1 LSFDPETR
9 RRQNDLLAEYRDRHK
24 ALEPAITSLRPGLR
38 MPLARLALA
47 TLRSQ
52 DAATRQHVVRTL
64 TRAMQAD
71 EKVSLFEFT
80 LTAMARRELEFDLP
94 SKVERSDRKLAEVSA
109 EVAALLSALATAGT
123 ENEAAAAAAFSV
135 GIKLL
140 NLPPGSVNFVPTDD
154 CARLGESLEQ
164 LGACSL
170 SLRQAV
176 VQAGAAVIDADGMRT
191 PDEIEL
197 LRVIAAALGCPVSL
211 PA

>member
-1 LSFDPETR
+1 
-9 RRQNDLLAEYRDRHK
+9 
-24 ALEPAITSLRPGLR
+24 
-38 MPLARLALA
+38 
-47 TLRSQ
+47 
-52 DAATRQHVVRTL
+52 
-64 TRAMQAD
+64 
-71 EKVSLFEFT
+71 
-80 LTAMARRELEFDLP
+80 
-94 SKVERSDRKLAEVSA
+94 
-109 EVAALLSALATAGT
+109 
-123 ENEAAAAAAFSV
+123 
-135 GIKLL
+135 
-140 NLPPGSVNFVPTDD
+140 VNFVPTDD